1 MAVIA
6 LCSASG
12 APGVTTTAV
21 GLAIA
26 WPRPVFLI
34 EADPVGGSAILAGW
48 FQGARD
54 HDTGLLDVAF
64 AAEPVAA
71 ALDRVAIPLRDGAR
85 FVPGV
90 RSHLEAR
97 ELGGLWGPLA
107 EVLAGLDAAGQDV
120 IVDVGRLGMAD
131 SPRPLLERAD
141 LTLLVTRTDL
151 PALAA
156 VRSHADLVVRTR
168 AWKQAGLLVIG
179 PGRPYS
185 GRGAAK
191 LLGLPLVGQ
200 IAHSP
205 KDAETY
211 HQGARPRPRFL
222 TRPRFLKRAF
232 ARSLQETARA
242 LRQQTS
248 LGAPPATA
256 LSAELDGATDMAQGR
271 VPDPAALWAAA
282 ADRRQEQA

>member
-12 APGVTTTAV
+12 SPGVTTTAL

-26 WPRPVFLI
+26 WPRPVLLV

-48 FQGARD
+48 FQGAHD

-71 ALDRVAIPLRDGAR
+71 ALDRVALPIKDGVR

-107 EVLAGLDAAGQDV
+107 GALAGLDASGQDV
-120 IVDVGRLGMAD
+120 IIDAGRLGMAD
-131 SPRPLLERAD
+131 SPRLLLERAD
-141 LTLLVTRTDL
+141 NTLLVTRTDL

-168 AWKQAGLLVIG
+168 AWKRAGLLVVG
-179 PGRPYS
+179 PDRPYS
-185 GRGAAK
+185 GRGASK
-191 LLGLPLVGQ
+191 LLGLPLAGSV
-200 IAHSP
+200 AYSP

-211 HQGARPRPRFL
+211 H
-222 TRPRFLKRAF
+222 
-232 ARSLQETARA
+232 
-242 LRQQTS
+242 
-248 LGAPPATA
+248 LGAPPRARFHKSGYVRSLVATA
-256 LSAELDGATDMAQGR
+256 RTLAAEISLGTAPPSPALSSRSGSPADQAARPGR
-271 VPDPAALWAAA
+271 VPGPAAVWAAA

>member
-12 APGVTTTAV
+12 SPGVTTTAL
-21 GLAIA
+21 GLALA
-26 WPRPVFLI
+26 WPRPVLLL
-34 EADPVGGSAILAGW
+34 EADPVGGSAVLAGW

-54 HDTGLLDVAF
+54 HDAGLLDVAF
-64 AAEPVAA
+64 AAEPVAE
-71 ALDRVAIPLRDGAR
+71 ALHRVAVPIKDGVR
-85 FVPGV
+85 FVPGA

-97 ELGGLWGPLA
+97 ELGILWAPLA
-107 EVLAGLDAAGQDV
+107 DVLAGLDASGQDV
-120 IVDVGRLGMAD
+120 IVDAGRLGMTD

-141 LTLLVTRTDL
+141 MALLVTRTDL

-168 AWKQAGLLVIG
+168 TWKRAGLLVVG
-179 PGRPYS
+179 PDRPYS

-191 LLGLPLVGQ
+191 LLGLRLAGS
-200 IAHSP
+200 IAYSA

-211 HQGARPRPRFL
+211 HLGSTPRRRFQMG
-222 TRPRFLKRAF
+222 FY
-232 ARSLQETARA
+232 ARSLAATARTLA
-242 LRQQTS
+242 AEVS
-248 LGAPPATA
+248 LGTPPAAPAPPPEPTR
-256 LSAELDGATDMAQGR
+256 T
-271 VPDPAALWAAA
+271 PAPQPSSDAAAMWAAA

>member
-12 APGVTTTAV
+12 SPGVTTTAL
-21 GLAIA
+21 GLAVA
-26 WPRPVFLI
+26 WPRPVTLI

-64 AAEPVAA
+64 AAEPVAE
-71 ALDRVAIPLRDGAR
+71 ALDRVAVPVTEGVR
-85 FVPGV
+85 FVPGA

-97 ELGGLWGPLA
+97 ELGNLWAPLA
-107 EVLAGLDAAGQDV
+107 DVLAGLDAAGQDV
-120 IVDVGRLGMAD
+120 IVDTGRLGMAE
-131 SPRPLLERAD
+131 SPRLLLERAD
-141 LTLLVTRTDL
+141 LTVLITRTDL

-200 IAHSP
+200 IAHST

-211 HQGARPRPRFL
+211 HQGTTPRPRF
-222 TRPRFLKRAF
+222 PKGAF

-242 LRQQTS
+242 LRKQTS
-248 LGAPPATA
+248 FGTPPATA
-256 LSAELDGATDMAQGR
+256 PSAEPDGATDRAQER
-271 VPDPAALWAAA
+271 VPGPAAVWAAA

>member
-12 APGVTTTAV
+12 SPGVTTTAL

-26 WPRPVFLI
+26 WPRPVLLV

-48 FQGARD
+48 FQGAHD
-54 HDTGLLDVAF
+54 HDSGLLDVAF
-64 AAEPVAA
+64 SSEPVAEE
-71 ALDRVAIPLRDGAR
+71 LDRVAVAIDDGVR

-107 EVLAGLDAAGQDV
+107 EVLAGLDATGQDV
-120 IVDVGRLGMAD
+120 IIDAGRLGMAD
-131 SPRPLLERAD
+131 SPRLLLERAD
-141 LTLLVTRTDL
+141 MTLLVTRSDL

-156 VRSHADLVVRTR
+156 LRSHADLVVRTR
-168 AWKQAGLLVIG
+168 AWKRAGLLVVG
-179 PGRPYS
+179 PDRPYS

-191 LLGLPLVGQ
+191 LLGLPLAGSV
-200 IAHSP
+200 AYSP

-211 HQGARPRPRFL
+211 HLGTPPRARFH
-222 TRPRFLKRAF
+222 KSSY
-232 ARSLQETARA
+232 ARSLAVTAKA
-242 LRQQTS
+242 LAAEVS
-248 LGAPPATA
+248 LGTAPPTPAP
-256 LSAELDGATDMAQGR
+256 LSPSGAAAGPVPAPGR
-271 VPDPAALWAAA
+271 GAGPAAVWAAA
-282 ADRRQEQA
+282 ADRRQEHA

>member
-12 APGVTTTAV
+12 SPGVTTTAV

-26 WPRPVFLI
+26 WPRPVLLI

-54 HDTGLLDVAF
+54 HDAGLLDVAF

-71 ALDRVAIPLRDGAR
+71 ALDRVAIPLRDGVR

-107 EVLAGLDAAGQDV
+107 DVLAGLDAAGQDV
-120 IVDVGRLGMAD
+120 IVDAGRLGMAD
-131 SPRPLLERAD
+131 SPRLLLERAD

-156 VRSHADLVVRTR
+156 VRSYADLVVRTR

-191 LLGLPLVGQ
+191 LLGLPLVGK
-200 IAHSP
+200 IAHSA

-211 HQGARPRPRFL
+211 HQGVRPRARF
-222 TRPRFLKRAF
+222 PKGAF
-232 ARSLQETARA
+232 ARSLHATAGA
-242 LRQQTS
+242 LHQRTS
-248 LGAPPATA
+248 LGTPSTTA
-256 LSAELDGATDMAQGR
+256 LSAEPDGATDVAQGR
-271 VPDPAALWAAA
+271 VPGPGAIWATA

>member
-12 APGVTTTAV
+12 SPGVTTTAL

-26 WPRPVFLI
+26 WPRPVLLV

-48 FQGARD
+48 FQGAHD

-71 ALDRVAIPLRDGAR
+71 ALDRVAVPIKDGVR

-97 ELGGLWGPLA
+97 ELGGLWGPLV
-107 EVLAGLDAAGQDV
+107 EVLAGLDATGQDV
-120 IVDVGRLGMAD
+120 IIDAGRLGMAD
-131 SPRPLLERAD
+131 SPRFLLERAD
-141 LTLLVTRTDL
+141 MTLLVTRTDL

-156 VRSHADLVVRTR
+156 VRSHTDLVVRTR
-168 AWKQAGLLVIG
+168 AWKRAGLLVVG
-179 PGRPYS
+179 PDRPYS
-185 GRGAAK
+185 GRGASK
-191 LLGLPLVGQ
+191 LLGLPLAGSV
-200 IAHSP
+200 AYSP

-211 HQGARPRPRFL
+211 H
-222 TRPRFLKRAF
+222 
-232 ARSLQETARA
+232 
-242 LRQQTS
+242 
-248 LGAPPATA
+248 LGAPPRARFHKSGYVRSLAATA
-256 LSAELDGATDMAQGR
+256 RTLAAAISLGAAPPGPALPSPSGSPADQAARPGR
-271 VPDPAALWAAA
+271 VPGPAAVWAAA

>member
-12 APGVTTTAV
+12 SPGVTTTAL
-21 GLAIA
+21 GLAVA
-26 WPRPVFLI
+26 WPRPVLLV

-48 FQGARD
+48 FQGAHD
-54 HDTGLLDVAF
+54 HDTGLLNVAF
-64 AAEPVAA
+64 SSDPVAE
-71 ALDRVAIPLRDGAR
+71 ALNRVAIPVKEGVR

-107 EVLAGLDAAGQDV
+107 EVLAGLDATGQDV
-120 IVDVGRLGMAD
+120 IIDAGRLGMTD
-131 SPRPLLERAD
+131 SPRLLLERAD
-141 LTLLVTRTDL
+141 MTLLVTRTDL

-168 AWKQAGLLVIG
+168 AWKRAGLLVVG
-179 PGRPYS
+179 PDRPYS

-191 LLGLPLVGQ
+191 LLGLPLAGSV
-200 IAHSP
+200 AYSP

-211 HQGARPRPRFL
+211 H
-222 TRPRFLKRAF
+222 
-232 ARSLQETARA
+232 
-242 LRQQTS
+242 
-248 LGAPPATA
+248 LGAPPRARFHKSSYARSLAVTAKALAAEVSLGTALPTPAPTSPSGATA
-256 LSAELDGATDMAQGR
+256 APVAALGRGAG
-271 VPDPAALWAAA
+271 PAAVWAAA
-282 ADRRQEQA
+282 ADRRQEHA